1 MRQWV
6 YPHIDHLTQK
16 DISNKV
22 GHALKSG
29 VSDCFARRRFYGCRR
44 DIQDAFHPT
53 RAHSRGGEA
62 ALMLSISKR
71 SLDYLIASGDIA
83 VRRIGTRVLIQAQ
96 ELERF
101 ARGNHPGRLA
111 G

>member
-1 MRQWV
+1 MAA
-6 YPHIDHLTQK
+6 DA
-16 DISNKV
+16 ISKMP
-22 GHALKSG
+22 ST
-29 VSDCFARRRFYGCRR
+29 RREL
-44 DIQDAFHPT
+44 T
-53 RAHSRGGEA
+53 RAEEKLLVGREEA